1 MSRIFDAMNRAHGLE
16 LVSPARRE
24 SLSYDLIPKPSANG
38 FRKLTLT
45 HDPNARTI
53 FRTEPKG
60 VAAEQF
66 RLLRRK
72 LAAQYPQGSSLV
84 VSSPAAGD
92 GKTFSAVNL
101 AWALAEKKLP
111 TLLVECDLRRPSIAR
126 FLGCSVAQGMESL
139 ASEKVEPEDAVA
151 AIDGLPLYVAMVA
164 KAHTDPVRFFN
175 SVDVKKFFAWARS
188 KFQWL
193 IIDAPPIFPFSD
205 VAELCSFAE
214 GVLLVI
220 RARRTSQELVTKS
233 FEALGDRVRGVIL
246 NEATLCLDSYY
257 RYLGRYPVDP
267 NSKDK

>member
-16 LVSPARRE
+16 LISPARPE
-24 SLSYDLIPKPSANG
+24 SPSYPLISKPSANG

-72 LAAQYPQGSSLV
+72 LAGQYPQGSSLV
-84 VSSPAAGD
+84 VSSPSAGD

-111 TLLVECDLRRPSIAR
+111 TLLVECDLRRPSMGR
-126 FLGCSVAQGMESL
+126 FLGCPVAQGIESL
-139 ASEKVEPEDAVA
+139 ASERGEPEDAVA
-151 AIDGLPLYVAMVA
+151 MIEGLPLYVAMVA

-193 IIDAPPIFPFSD
+193 IIDAPPLFPFSD

-214 GVLLVI
+214 GVVLVI
-220 RARRTSQELVTKS
+220 RARRTSRELMAKS
-233 FEALGDRVRGVIL
+233 FEALGDRLRGVIL

-257 RYLGRYPVDP
+257 RYLGRYHADP
-267 NSKDK
+267 NATAK